1 MPTTACPE
9 CSEDVY
15 VDAESEQ
22 GDIISC
28 DECGSELEIVG
39 LDPIELDIYT
49 DVDLDVFEDEE
60 EDRLQ
65 PKNLFQI
72 DDSRSDFIN
81 FVGIQ
86 LKA

>member
-1 MPTTACPE
+1 MKVSGENKMPTTACPE

-22 GDIISC
+22 SDIISC

-49 DVDLDVFEDEE
+49 NDDLDVFEDEE
-60 EDRLQ
+60 EDGL
-65 PKNLFQI
+65 
-72 DDSRSDFIN
+72 
-81 FVGIQ
+81 
-86 LKA
+86 

>member
-39 LDPIELDIYT
+39 LDPIELDIYADDT
-49 DVDLDVFEDEE
+49 DDFED
-60 EDRLQ
+60 
-65 PKNLFQI
+65 
-72 DDSRSDFIN
+72 DDDDFE
-81 FVGIQ
+81 
-86 LKA
+86 